1 MAFLVLAARPAPARL
16 VAAQVAARL
25 GSVPLQEPHQRVV
38 GFGAGAAQQCQPAL
52 GVAAIGGDAG
62 QVEQRQRP
70 LGVHRLGRQQL
81 TFGRLDITDPVQR
94 DRAQPAHRHPRRA
107 RHLGLQHLGE
117 QAQRGRPAGVGAH
130 RLCHQ
135 QLGQQRVGQRR
146 PNVAEQIDQ
155 RVGGQ
160 PSGRHP
166 TRLVRCLGRLVC
178 RTASMISP
186 VGIPVSVGAR
196 ITMQR
201 C

>member
-1 MAFLVLAARPAPARL
+1 M
-16 VAAQVAARL
+16 
-25 GSVPLQEPHQRVV
+25 V

-155 RVGGQ
+155 RVGAGFRRGLGGCGEHIPRQ
-160 PSGRHP
+160 LVRVGCFEQQRH
-166 TRLVRCLGRLVC
+166 RLVQFDQRVQRDRVVGVEVVAKGQQFASVLETPSVEIESARC
-178 RTASMISP
+178 
-186 VGIPVSVGAR
+186 
-196 ITMQR
+196 
-201 C
+201 